1 MDDFYENHPS
11 EARKLALYVLATI
24 RFLLLCGWV
33 YALPYLTMYSIRDAA
48 QSGDL
53 DRLED
58 LVDFT
63 SLRQSIKETLR
74 VNMIKKAGVIEGQD
88 PFDAVV
94 FTMTG
99 AVIDPIV
106 DTAVTPN
113 GIAAMIRG
121 EKPTESKPSTTRETG
136 DIKDG
141 WSNARMDYVGLSKFV
156 VRFQDKSTGED
167 AIVLMLKRQNFGWQL
182 TNFRMP
188 LFVRKQT
195 FRQAVIGL

>member
-24 RFLLLCGWV
+24 GFLLLCGWV

-74 VNMIKKAGVIEGQD
+74 VNMMKKAGVLEEQD

-94 FTMTG
+94 FTLAG
-99 AVIDPIV
+99 AAIDPIV
-106 DTAVTPN
+106 DTAVTPS

-121 EKPTESKPSTTRETG
+121 EKPTESKPSTTREIG

-188 LFVRKQT
+188 LLAESKRTGK
-195 FRQAVIGL
+195 R